1 MQELQLYIESERLD
15 LFKDE
20 TVSLTQT
27 IQNIKQIDKVF
38 TAFTKTFSVP
48 ASKTNNK
55 IFQHYYNFN
64 IVDGYDARKKKAGK
78 IELNTLPFQT
88 GLIKL
93 EGVSLKN
100 NLVHSYKITFFGNTV
115 ELTDIL
121 GEDKLGSLAF
131 SNSKYDL
138 TYSAAGVLAKM
149 QQATGANAY
158 VITPLITHTDRLFFE
173 SGVNR
178 QGSSNLWYHN
188 SEHQGVYWNQL
199 KFALRLYEIIKEIEI
214 KYTVANGYNANL
226 VFSED
231 FFSTSNP
238 SFYDLYMW
246 LHRKSGAVQ
255 PDQQIATFESLVN
268 NWTASATQIIV
279 DYSTIT
285 IPAALVTGANKILST
300 NITCTPIVADA
311 AKPYSVIV
319 SLNGSTVFTS
329 TQAAG
334 TQNVLLPFNFLVANG
349 VYTVSIVHP
358 QSSGTIVF
366 TSIEWETVGETGTG
380 FYTDT
385 ATRNTFTASE
395 SFDFQIPQQIPDVT
409 IMSFLTGLFKMFN
422 LVAYVNDSG
431 TIVVRPLE
439 ERTEGDVQIANAF
452 NTRVVEDGGT
462 VESLSCLEA
471 SLTTLG
477 ASNYSYY
484 TSADIEGLDAP
495 VNYDI
500 SKYVDTNESEVNI
513 ALPYKEIIYAY
524 EGTGTYLAKQ
534 HNQLFGTSWGAL
546 KYIGGTDTDGTGG
559 LNYNASTEI
568 YKVIA
573 PFEHMKY
580 ERLVNVTN
588 SLLTTIQWG
597 WSVNENSQ
605 PYIGKP
611 LIFYGIRQSGGY
623 DISYRTS
630 SNSAS
635 SEDAYWIPS
644 NALYQSSSDGK
655 ENIHFNNELNEYEVN
670 SDQFTDTLFS
680 VYHSEYIIDVFN
692 QARRL
697 TQITSY
703 LPLRIIYNFKLND
716 TFTINTKTY
725 RINSITTELQS
736 GKSKMELLN
745 KV

>member
-1 MQELQLYIESERLD
+1 MQELQLYIESDRLD
-15 LFKDE
+15 LFRDE
-20 TVSLTQT
+20 TIALTQT
-27 IQNIKQIDKVF
+27 IQNVKDLDKVF
-38 TAFTKTFSVP
+38 TSFSKTFSVP
-48 ASKTNNK
+48 ASKNNNK
-55 IFQHYYNFN
+55 IFKHYYNFN
-64 IVDGYDARKKKAGK
+64 IVDGYDARKKKAGR
-78 IELNTLPFQT
+78 IELNTLPFKT
-88 GLIKL
+88 GRIKL
-93 EGVSLKN
+93 EGVDLKN
-100 NLVHSYKITFFGNTV
+100 NLAHTYRITFFGNTV
-115 ELTDIL
+115 ELPDII
-121 GEDKLGSLAF
+121 GDDKLGSLGF
-131 SNSKYDL
+131 SDAKWDL
-138 TYSAAGVLAKM
+138 TYNTAAIKAKL
-149 QQATGANAY
+149 QQAAGANAY
-158 VITPLITHTDRLFFE
+158 IITPLITHTDRLYFD
-173 SGVNR
+173 
-178 QGSSNLWYHN
+178 SSELIVDSNNVHYRAN
-188 SEHQGVYWNQL
+188 NAKGVYWNQL
-199 KFALRLYEIIKEIEI
+199 KYAIRLYELIEEIEL
-214 KYTVANGYNANL
+214 KYTTANNYANNI
-226 VFSED
+226 VFSTD
-231 FFSTSNP
+231 FFSTSNLT
-238 SFYDLYMW
+238 FYNLYMW
-246 LHRKSGAVQ
+246 LHRKSGSVQ
-255 PDQQIATFESLVN
+255 PPAQITFYESGVA
-268 NWTASATQIIV
+268 NWLGSPTEINLG
-279 DYSTIT
+279 YSTIT
-285 IPAALVTGANKILST
+285 IPADLVEGTNRILSS
-300 NITCTPIVADA
+300 NITVTPDSSSAAIPYILILTLNGTPI
-311 AKPYSVIV
+311 
-319 SLNGSTVFTS
+319 FTS
-329 TQAAG
+329 PEAAG
-334 TQNVLLPFNFLVANG
+334 SRSFLTPTLVANG
-349 VYTVSIVHP
+349 VYSV
-358 QSSGTIVF
+358 TIRHQ
-366 TSIEWETVGETGTG
+366 
-380 FYTDT
+380 
-385 ATRNTFTASE
+385 AALTFTNISWQINGNKAGVNWQDTVTRPNFLAAL
-395 SFDFQIPQQIPDVT
+395 SFDFQIANQIPDVT

-422 LVAYVNDSG
+422 LVAYINDDG
-431 TIVVRPLE
+431 VIVVRPLE

-500 SKYVDTNESEVNI
+500 SEYVDTNESEVNI

-623 DISYRTS
+623 DISYRS
-630 SNSAS
+630 SSIAAS

-644 NALYQSSSDGK
+644 NALFQSSSDGK

>member
-27 IQNIKQIDKVF
+27 IQNIKQLDKVF

-64 IVDGYDARKKKAGK
+64 IVDGYDARKKKAGR

-158 VITPLITHTDRLFFE
+158 VITPLITHTDRLYFE
-173 SGVNR
+173 SGVNA
-178 QGSSNLWYHN
+178 QGSNNLWYHN
-188 SEHQGVYWNQL
+188 SHHQGVYWNQL

-214 KYTVANGYNANL
+214 KYTVANGYNTNL

-238 SFYDLYMW
+238 GFYNLYMW

-255 PDQQIATFESLVN
+255 PDQQILTYESLVN

-279 DYSTIT
+279 NYSTIT

-300 NITCTPIVADA
+300 NITCTPIAADA

-329 TQAAG
+329 TEAAG

-380 FYTDT
+380 FYTDR
-385 ATRNTFTASE
+385 ATSSTFTASE

-409 IMSFLTGLFKMFN
+409 IVSFLTGLFKMFS

-439 ERTEGDVQIANAF
+439 STLSPIADAF
-452 NTRVVEDGGT
+452 NARVVADGGT
-462 VESLSCLEA
+462 VESLSCLKA

-495 VNYDI
+495 VDYNI
-500 SKYVDTNESEVNI
+500 SQYVDTNESEVNI

-546 KYIGGTDTDGTGG
+546 KYIGGTNTDGTGG

-588 SLLTTIQWG
+588 SILTTIQWG
-597 WSVNENSQ
+597 WSVNENAQ
-605 PYIGKP
+605 PYLGKP
-611 LIFYGIRQSGGY
+611 LIFYGIRQSGGT
-623 DISYRTS
+623 DISYRSS
-630 SNSAS
+630 SNAAS

-680 VYHSEYIIDVFN
+680 VYHSQYIIDVFN

>member
-1 MQELQLYIESERLD
+1 MQELQLYIESDRLD

-27 IQNIKQIDKVF
+27 IQNVKQIDKVF

-64 IVDGYDARKKKAGK
+64 IVDGYDARKKKAGR

-88 GLIKL
+88 GRIRLD
-93 EGVSLKN
+93 GVTLKN
-100 NLVHSYKITFFGNTV
+100 NLAHTYKITFFGNTV

-131 SNSKYDL
+131 SDSKYDL

-158 VITPLITHTDRLFFE
+158 VITPLITHTDRLFFQ
-173 SGVNR
+173 SGVNL
-178 QGSSNLWYHN
+178 QGSNNLWYH
-188 SEHQGVYWNQL
+188 SSHHQGVYWNQL

-214 KYTVANGYNANL
+214 KYTVANGYNTNL

-231 FFSTSNP
+231 FFSTSNL
-238 SFYDLYMW
+238 SFYNLYMW

-279 DYSTIT
+279 GYSTIT

-300 NITCTPIVADA
+300 NITCTPIGADA

-329 TQAAG
+329 TEAAG
-334 TQNVLLPFNFLVANG
+334 TQNVLLGLNFLVANG

-358 QSSGTIVF
+358 QTSGTIVF
-366 TSIEWETVGETGTG
+366 TSIEWETVGETGTSS
-380 FYTDT
+380 YTDR
-385 ATRNTFTASE
+385 ATRNSFTASE

-422 LVAYVNDSG
+422 LVAYVNDSRE
-431 TIVVRPLE
+431 IVVRPLE
-439 ERTEGDVQIANAF
+439 ATSGVD
-452 NTRVVEDGGT
+452 
-462 VESLSCLEA
+462 
-471 SLTTLG
+471 
-477 ASNYSYY
+477 YSYY
-484 TSADIEGLDAP
+484 TSADINGLDAP
-495 VNYDI
+495 VGYDI
-500 SKYVDTNESEVNI
+500 SEYVDTTESEVNI
-513 ALPYKEIIYAY
+513 ALPYKEIVYAY
-524 EGTGTYLAKQ
+524 EGTGTYLAKE

-559 LNYNASTEI
+559 LNYNTATEI
-568 YKVIA
+568 YKVLI

-605 PYIGKP
+605 PYVGKP

-623 DISYRTS
+623 DISYRSS
-630 SNSAS
+630 SNAAS

-644 NALYQSSSDGK
+644 NALYQSSSSGK